1 MDKPKHSHKLMI
13 IEVLLLLLCISQCQS
28 SDSFYNPYYD
38 AGFGHDDYEGYL
50 NDFAGNW
57 GSRSRRLNQ
66 PTCVNI
72 PANMSLCQGIGYNRM
87 RLPNLL
93 EHDTLDEV
101 LQQSAEWNVLAN
113 RQCHPDTKL
122 FLCSL
127 FSPVCLDQLIYPC
140 RYVLTLLFFFVAKL
154 VQNKMKRVCTCSYCC
169 CVCFSF
175 TSYILKKA

>member
-1 MDKPKHSHKLMI
+1 MDKPKQSHKLMI

-140 RYVLTLLFFFVAKL
+140 RYMYMPTFFLLFAKL
-154 VQNKMKRVCTCSYCC
+154 VQNKTKRVCTCSYCC
-169 CVCFSF
+169 CVCFVFLSRRA
-175 TSYILKKA
+175 S